1 MSIKIGTRSAGA
13 RTERLPQY
21 APKALA
27 ERYEK
32 VRPRDRVRIEHE
44 LYRRYCAGH
53 PLPEGMKVHGG
64 RVVPEA

>member
-21 APKALA
+21 SPEALA
-27 ERYEK
+27 ERYPK
-32 VRPRDRVRIEHE
+32 VRSRDRVRIEHE

-53 PLPEGMKVHGG
+53 RLPEGMKPQGG